1 MKNHRFLKS
10 FVAAAIAIVVT
21 FASVVPSYAVGGAV
35 ASALLE
41 SIASELIR
49 KCLTPDG
56 VDSDEA
62 SYEQN
67 IQYLNTIWLTSL
79 DQRREVDYSTLSS
92 VYAQLLMQGVPC
104 EIQSSRGAAQGY
116 YIRGTGNMPVYN
128 GNGRYDI
135 KGKYFSDG
143 NGSIFYAQL
152 PDNGKEP
159 GSSTVPSTNAPTT
172 TPSTTEA
179 GNGANGTYIPTHS
192 AASNDTGLLRQI
204 AQYTHEIWFW
214 ADLINDNL
222 RDVRRYL
229 FMVYSNVGR
238 FVDGMNNITKGIYRQ
253 IDLLSGYLPRLD
265 DIYNR
270 LFQIQSAAWAS
281 VDVENRLL
289 YSLEDLASNIS
300 GVIVDGAVKVTSSP
314 DPAVAEAIT
323 GIQNTL
329 TSVISNGKVL
339 VDNSDVVSAI
349 QSIPAFDD
357 TELLDRVGTIVEQI
371 DTLSRKIDL
380 NYFPN
385 MYGKVTSIADTL
397 GNTNKHLITAN
408 RKTTEIIDMLTA
420 AVDVD
425 TGKLLVADTGMIS
438 AVTTISNQITEQF
451 GEYDSTYSFPNFS
464 SSGQSVVNN
473 KIVSGVLPSAFTS
486 INPGTRKLLYS
497 PSGTLTLLKSSLY
510 AGGGT
515 CSHVTGSPYFDS
527 TYGVGYC
534 LQFEFRFSSSQSTNR
549 YETVQFPQVSFT
561 DYSGKSL
568 TLSAHSG
575 SVLVRSY
582 SRYAYVYRYYFPRWD
597 ASGNWLGWSGQND
610 TFQWTSSTYEPSKRV
625 YLTPPESGTYY
636 IYGTSDTAIPVVYA
650 SRFTGF
656 LQSQADR
663 VVNAV
668 GSIPAPTDYTSQL
681 TAVTGRMDD
690 ILAQL
695 QSTSGSAT
703 CEHTY
708 SQHMEQEATCILPG
722 LMIST
727 CSKCGD
733 SSSEIVDPLGHDWQC
748 TSHVDAVTDPD
759 TGEETSSAYDI
770 YTCSRC
776 GDTYEDHTGTGA
788 PDEDYSNTTISQL
801 VVKVFSKLGTFAGKL
816 LGSVVHLFDKAVNAV
831 DDLASKFNDYV
842 EQIKGFGEN
851 YPIWLSGFWSII
863 PAELQVALTFAV
875 ICMALGVVGKKLFF
889 S

>member
-1 MKNHRFLKS
+1 MKKI
-10 FVAAAIAIVVT
+10 VAVLLVAISLLFSIN
-21 FASVVPSYAVGGAV
+21 FAFADSVPLSSTQWVLPSNGFGGGSRANPV
-35 ASALLE
+35 DTVLPYSDMASL
-41 SIASELIR
+41 
-49 KCLTPDG
+49 
-56 VDSDEA
+56 
-62 SYEQN
+62 
-67 IQYLNTIWLTSL
+67 
-79 DQRREVDYSTLSS
+79 LSS
-92 VYAQLLMQGVPC
+92 VNSGLK
-104 EIQSSRGAAQGY
+104 SGAYSGF
-116 YIRGTGNMPVYN
+116 TGKARISYTGSFYFITLVSDGDTYWLCN
-128 GNGRYDI
+128 GSGGRYRT
-135 KGKYFSDG
+135 
-143 NGSIFYAQL
+143 
-152 PDNGKEP
+152 EP
-159 GSSTVPSTNAPTT
+159 ENITTDSTTTTPSTNAPTT

-289 YSLEDLASNIS
+289 YSLEGLASNIS

-349 QSIPAFDD
+349 QSIPAYDD
-357 TELLDRVGTIVEQI
+357 
-371 DTLSRKIDL
+371 S
-380 NYFPN
+380 
-385 MYGKVTSIADTL
+385 A
-397 GNTNKHLITAN
+397 
-408 RKTTEIIDMLTA
+408 
-420 AVDVD
+420 
-425 TGKLLVADTGMIS
+425 LVS

-451 GEYDSTYSFPNFS
+451 GEYDSAYAFPNFY
-464 SSGQSVVNN
+464 GQSTSNN
-473 KIVSGVLPSAFTS
+473 KTISGVLPSAFSS
-486 INPGTRKLLYS
+486 INPGSRKLLYS
-497 PSGTLTLLKSSLY
+497 PSSTLTLSKELLY
-510 AGGGT
+510 
-515 CSHVTGSPYFDS
+515 TGSGTRQSVFCVPYTDL
-527 TYGVGYC
+527 TYGLGYR
-534 LQFEFRFSSSQSTNR
+534 LDYKFWFPSTQTSSR
-549 YETVQFPQVSFT
+549 VETVQYPKVSFT
-561 DYSGKSL
+561 DYSGRTL
-568 TLSAHSG
+568 TKNAYTG
-575 SVLVRSY
+575 SVRVPPRSN
-582 SRYAYVYRYYFPRWD
+582 YAYASSYYFPRWD
-597 ASGNWLGWSGQND
+597 ASGNWLGWSGLND

-656 LQSQADR
+656 LQSQTDR

-851 YPIWLSGFWSII
+851 YPIWLSGFWGII

>member
-1 MKNHRFLKS
+1 MLHTIFSKLDKRLFRPLC
-10 FVAAAIAIVVT
+10 VAV
-21 FASVVPSYAVGGAV
+21 ASVVLAFSCIVPAQAVDPV
-35 ASALLE
+35 
-41 SIASELIR
+41 SIA
-49 KCLTPDG
+49 
-56 VDSDEA
+56 
-62 SYEQN
+62 
-67 IQYLNTIWLTSL
+67 
-79 DQRREVDYSTLSS
+79 
-92 VYAQLLMQGVPC
+92 
-104 EIQSSRGAAQGY
+104 
-116 YIRGTGNMPVYN
+116 
-128 GNGRYDI
+128 
-135 KGKYFSDG
+135 
-143 NGSIFYAQL
+143 
-152 PDNGKEP
+152 
-159 GSSTVPSTNAPTT
+159 
-172 TPSTTEA
+172 
-179 GNGANGTYIPTHS
+179 
-192 AASNDTGLLRQI
+192 GL
-204 AQYTHEIWFW
+204 A
-214 ADLINDNL
+214 
-222 RDVRRYL
+222 
-229 FMVYSNVGR
+229 
-238 FVDGMNNITKGIYRQ
+238 
-253 IDLLSGYLPRLD
+253 
-265 DIYNR
+265 
-270 LFQIQSAAWAS
+270 
-281 VDVENRLL
+281 
-289 YSLEDLASNIS
+289 IS
-300 GVIVDGAVKVTSSP
+300 GVSLAKDVIQTYLDDSASNAEKQAALQGYKDHWISKDSISDKCFLTYDALCQIVIDLNNAGQPAKISSVTLGSNNVEYYVVKACGPFGYTSVQSQFGFGATSIWNNYGLFYSTSNRVLFCAQVNTDLSLDNCLTQLRLIQTNVVTIKNNLVNTIGSNLESLLTTCNTISTKL
-314 DPAVAEAIT
+314 D
-323 GIQNTL
+323 TL

-357 TELLDRVGTIVEQI
+357 TDI
-371 DTLSRKIDL
+371 
-380 NYFPN
+380 
-385 MYGKVTSIADTL
+385 
-397 GNTNKHLITAN
+397 ITA
-408 RKTTEIIDMLTA
+408 IQSIPAYDDSA
-420 AVDVD
+420 
-425 TGKLLVADTGMIS
+425 LVS
-438 AVTTISNQITEQF
+438 AVTTISDQITEQF
-451 GEYDSTYSFPNFS
+451 GEYESTYSFPSFYSQSTSSNKTISGVS
-464 SSGQSVVNN
+464 SS
-473 KIVSGVLPSAFTS
+473 AFSS
-486 INPGTRKLLYS
+486 INPGSRKLLYS
-497 PSGTLTLLKSSLY
+497 PSSALTLSKDLVYS
-510 AGGGT
+510 GGGI
-515 CSHVTGSPYFDS
+515 CQAVYCSPYIS
-527 TYGVGYC
+527 QTYGLGYQ
-534 LQFEFRFSSSQSTNR
+534 LNFTFRFSYTQNTSRS
-549 YETVQFPQVSFT
+549 ETVQFPKFSFT
-561 DYSGKSL
+561 DFSGKTL
-568 TLSAHSG
+568 TKNPYTG
-575 SVLVRSY
+575 SVRVPPRSN
-582 SRYAYVYRYYFPRWD
+582 YAYASSYYFPRWD

-636 IYGTSDTAIPVVYA
+636 IYGTSDAAIPVVYA

-656 LQSQADR
+656 LQSQTDR

-681 TAVTGRMDD
+681 SAVIGRMDD

-851 YPIWLSGFWSII
+851 YPIWLSGFWGII

>member
-1 MKNHRFLKS
+1 MLHTIFSKLDKRLFRPLC
-10 FVAAAIAIVVT
+10 VAV
-21 FASVVPSYAVGGAV
+21 ASVVLAFSCIVPAQAVDPV
-35 ASALLE
+35 
-41 SIASELIR
+41 SIA
-49 KCLTPDG
+49 
-56 VDSDEA
+56 
-62 SYEQN
+62 
-67 IQYLNTIWLTSL
+67 
-79 DQRREVDYSTLSS
+79 
-92 VYAQLLMQGVPC
+92 
-104 EIQSSRGAAQGY
+104 
-116 YIRGTGNMPVYN
+116 
-128 GNGRYDI
+128 
-135 KGKYFSDG
+135 
-143 NGSIFYAQL
+143 
-152 PDNGKEP
+152 
-159 GSSTVPSTNAPTT
+159 
-172 TPSTTEA
+172 
-179 GNGANGTYIPTHS
+179 
-192 AASNDTGLLRQI
+192 GL
-204 AQYTHEIWFW
+204 A
-214 ADLINDNL
+214 
-222 RDVRRYL
+222 
-229 FMVYSNVGR
+229 
-238 FVDGMNNITKGIYRQ
+238 
-253 IDLLSGYLPRLD
+253 
-265 DIYNR
+265 
-270 LFQIQSAAWAS
+270 
-281 VDVENRLL
+281 
-289 YSLEDLASNIS
+289 IS
-300 GVIVDGAVKVTSSP
+300 GVSLAKDVIQTYLDDSASNAEKQAALQGYKDHWISKDSISDKCFLTYDALCQIVIDLNNAGQPAKISSVTLGSNNVEYYVVKACGPFGYTSVQSQFGFGATSIWNNYGLFYSTSNRVLFCAQVNTDLSLDNCLTQLRLIQTNVVTIKNNLVNTIGSNLESLLTTCNTISTKL
-314 DPAVAEAIT
+314 D
-323 GIQNTL
+323 TL

-357 TELLDRVGTIVEQI
+357 TDI
-371 DTLSRKIDL
+371 
-380 NYFPN
+380 
-385 MYGKVTSIADTL
+385 
-397 GNTNKHLITAN
+397 ITAIN
-408 RKTTEIIDMLTA
+408 NIPTYDDSNL
-420 AVDVD
+420 
-425 TGKLLVADTGMIS
+425 IS

-464 SSGQSVVNN
+464 SSGQSAANN
-473 KIVSGVLPSAFTS
+473 KTVSGVLPSAFTS
-486 INPGTRKLLYS
+486 INPGTQQLLYS
-497 PSGTLTLLKSSLY
+497 PSGTLILPKRVLY
-510 AGGGT
+510 NGGGDCKNVYCT
-515 CSHVTGSPYFDS
+515 PYIHQ
-527 TYGVGYC
+527 TYGLGYR
-534 LQFEFRFSSSQSTNR
+534 LEFLFRFSRIQNTPR
-549 YETVQFPQVSFT
+549 TETVQFPQVSFT
-561 DYSGKSL
+561 DYSGETL
-568 TLSAHSG
+568 TLSGHSG
-575 SVLVRSY
+575 TVRVSPHRDVVSSY
-582 SRYAYVYRYYFPRWD
+582 LYYFPRWD

-610 TFQWTSSTYEPSKRV
+610 TFQFSSSSYEPSKRV

-636 IYGTSDTAIPVVYA
+636 IYGTSDAAIPVVYA

-656 LQSQADR
+656 LQSQTDR

-681 TAVTGRMDD
+681 SAVTGRMDD

-851 YPIWLSGFWSII
+851 YPIWLSGFWGII

>member
-1 MKNHRFLKS
+1 MKKI
-10 FVAAAIAIVVT
+10 VAVLLVAISLLFSIN
-21 FASVVPSYAVGGAV
+21 FAFADSVPLSSAQWVLPSNGFGGGSRANPV
-35 ASALLE
+35 DTVLPYSDMASL
-41 SIASELIR
+41 
-49 KCLTPDG
+49 
-56 VDSDEA
+56 
-62 SYEQN
+62 
-67 IQYLNTIWLTSL
+67 
-79 DQRREVDYSTLSS
+79 LSS
-92 VYAQLLMQGVPC
+92 VNSGLK
-104 EIQSSRGAAQGY
+104 SGAYSGF
-116 YIRGTGNMPVYN
+116 TGKARISYTGSFYFITLVLDGDTYWLCN
-128 GNGRYDI
+128 GSGGRYRT
-135 KGKYFSDG
+135 
-143 NGSIFYAQL
+143 
-152 PDNGKEP
+152 EP
-159 GSSTVPSTNAPTT
+159 ENITTDSTTTTPSTNAPTT
-172 TPSTTEA
+172 TPSTTDA

-289 YSLEDLASNIS
+289 YSLEGLASNIS

-339 VDNSDVVSAI
+339 VDNSDVVSAV

-357 TELLDRVGTIVEQI
+357 TDI
-371 DTLSRKIDL
+371 
-380 NYFPN
+380 
-385 MYGKVTSIADTL
+385 
-397 GNTNKHLITAN
+397 ITAIN
-408 RKTTEIIDMLTA
+408 NIPTYDDSNL
-420 AVDVD
+420 
-425 TGKLLVADTGMIS
+425 IS

-451 GEYDSTYSFPNFS
+451 GEYESTYFFPNFS

-549 YETVQFPQVSFT
+549 HETVQFPQVSFT

-568 TLSAHSG
+568 TLPAHSG

-582 SRYAYVYRYYFPRWD
+582 SRYAYVYRYFFPRWD

-610 TFQWTSSTYEPSKRV
+610 TFQFSSSSYEPSKRV

-636 IYGTSDTAIPVVYA
+636 IYCNSDTAIPVVYA

-656 LQSQADR
+656 LQSQTDR

-776 GDTYEDHTGTGA
+776 GDAYEDHTGTGA

-851 YPIWLSGFWSII
+851 YPIWLSGFWGII

>member
-1 MKNHRFLKS
+1 MLHTIFPKLHKTLFRPLC
-10 FVAAAIAIVVT
+10 V
-21 FASVVPSYAVGGAV
+21 AV
-35 ASALLE
+35 ASVALVFSCIVPAQAVDPV
-41 SIASELIR
+41 SIA
-49 KCLTPDG
+49 
-56 VDSDEA
+56 
-62 SYEQN
+62 
-67 IQYLNTIWLTSL
+67 
-79 DQRREVDYSTLSS
+79 
-92 VYAQLLMQGVPC
+92 
-104 EIQSSRGAAQGY
+104 
-116 YIRGTGNMPVYN
+116 
-128 GNGRYDI
+128 
-135 KGKYFSDG
+135 
-143 NGSIFYAQL
+143 
-152 PDNGKEP
+152 
-159 GSSTVPSTNAPTT
+159 
-172 TPSTTEA
+172 
-179 GNGANGTYIPTHS
+179 
-192 AASNDTGLLRQI
+192 GL
-204 AQYTHEIWFW
+204 A
-214 ADLINDNL
+214 
-222 RDVRRYL
+222 
-229 FMVYSNVGR
+229 
-238 FVDGMNNITKGIYRQ
+238 
-253 IDLLSGYLPRLD
+253 
-265 DIYNR
+265 
-270 LFQIQSAAWAS
+270 
-281 VDVENRLL
+281 
-289 YSLEDLASNIS
+289 IS
-300 GVIVDGAVKVTSSP
+300 GVSLAKDVIQTYLDDSASNAEKQAALQGYKDHWISKDSISDKCFLTYDALCQIVIDLNNAGQPAKISSVTLGSNNVEYYVVKACGPFGYTSVQSQFGFGATSIWNNYGLFYSTSNRVLFCAQVNTDLSLDNCLTQLRLIQTNVVTIKNNLVNTIGSNLESLLTTCNTISTKL
-314 DPAVAEAIT
+314 D
-323 GIQNTL
+323 TL

-357 TELLDRVGTIVEQI
+357 TDI
-371 DTLSRKIDL
+371 
-380 NYFPN
+380 
-385 MYGKVTSIADTL
+385 
-397 GNTNKHLITAN
+397 ITAIN
-408 RKTTEIIDMLTA
+408 NIPTYDDSNL
-420 AVDVD
+420 
-425 TGKLLVADTGMIS
+425 IS

-464 SSGQSVVNN
+464 SSGQPAANN
-473 KIVSGVLPSAFTS
+473 KTVSGVLPSAFTS
-486 INPGTRKLLYS
+486 INPGTRQLLYS
-497 PSGTLTLLKSSLY
+497 PSGTLILPKRVLY
-510 AGGGT
+510 NGGGDCKNVYCT
-515 CSHVTGSPYFDS
+515 PYIHQ
-527 TYGVGYC
+527 TYGLGYR
-534 LQFEFRFSSSQSTNR
+534 LEFLFRFSRIQNTPRS
-549 YETVQFPQVSFT
+549 ETVQFPQVSFT
-561 DYSGKSL
+561 DYSGE
-568 TLSAHSG
+568 TLILDGHSG
-575 SVLVRSY
+575 TVRVSPRRDTVSSY
-582 SRYAYVYRYYFPRWD
+582 LYYFPRWD
-597 ASGNWLGWSGQND
+597 ASDNWLGWSGQND

-656 LQSQADR
+656 LQSQTDR

-816 LGSVVHLFDKAVNAV
+816 LGSVVRLFDKAVNAV
-831 DDLASKFNDYV
+831 DDLVSKFNDYV

-851 YPIWLSGFWSII
+851 YPIWLSGFWGII

>member
-1 MKNHRFLKS
+1 MKKI
-10 FVAAAIAIVVT
+10 VAVLLVAISLLFSIN
-21 FASVVPSYAVGGAV
+21 FAFADSIPLSSTQWVLPSNGFGGGSRANPV
-35 ASALLE
+35 DTVLPYSDMASL
-41 SIASELIR
+41 
-49 KCLTPDG
+49 
-56 VDSDEA
+56 
-62 SYEQN
+62 
-67 IQYLNTIWLTSL
+67 
-79 DQRREVDYSTLSS
+79 LSS
-92 VYAQLLMQGVPC
+92 VNSGLK
-104 EIQSSRGAAQGY
+104 SGAYSGF
-116 YIRGTGNMPVYN
+116 TGKARISYTGSFYFITLVSDGDTYWLCN
-128 GNGRYDI
+128 GSGGRYRT
-135 KGKYFSDG
+135 
-143 NGSIFYAQL
+143 
-152 PDNGKEP
+152 EP
-159 GSSTVPSTNAPTT
+159 ENITTDSTTTTPSTNAPTT

-289 YSLEDLASNIS
+289 YSLEGLASNIS

-349 QSIPAFDD
+349 QSIPAYDD
-357 TELLDRVGTIVEQI
+357 
-371 DTLSRKIDL
+371 S
-380 NYFPN
+380 
-385 MYGKVTSIADTL
+385 A
-397 GNTNKHLITAN
+397 
-408 RKTTEIIDMLTA
+408 
-420 AVDVD
+420 
-425 TGKLLVADTGMIS
+425 LVS

-451 GEYDSTYSFPNFS
+451 GEYESTYSFPSFYSQSTS
-464 SSGQSVVNN
+464 SN
-473 KIVSGVLPSAFTS
+473 KTISGVLPSAFSS
-486 INPGTRKLLYS
+486 INPGSRKLLYS
-497 PSGTLTLLKSSLY
+497 PSSTLTLSKELLY
-510 AGGGT
+510 
-515 CSHVTGSPYFDS
+515 TGSGTRQSVFCVPYTDL
-527 TYGVGYC
+527 TYGLGYR
-534 LQFEFRFSSSQSTNR
+534 LDYKFWFPSTQTSSR
-549 YETVQFPQVSFT
+549 VETVQYPKVSFT
-561 DYSGKSL
+561 DYSGRTL
-568 TLSAHSG
+568 TKNAYTG
-575 SVLVRSY
+575 SVRVPPRSN
-582 SRYAYVYRYYFPRWD
+582 YAYASSYYFPRWD
-597 ASGNWLGWSGQND
+597 ASGNWLGWSGLND
-610 TFQWTSSTYEPSKRV
+610 TFQWTSSDYEPSKRV

-636 IYGTSDTAIPVVYA
+636 VYGTSDTAIPVVYA

-656 LQSQADR
+656 LQSQTDR

-690 ILAQL
+690 IFAQL

-722 LMIST
+722 LMISA

-851 YPIWLSGFWSII
+851 YPIWLSGFWGII